1 MTVMGRVCCVPASMQ
16 IFFQFKKQMS
26 SGDRAGSTC
35 RKQKSQKQNVPL
47 VGYGCQ
53 AGSLF
58 NLPIT

>member
-47 VGYGCQ
+47 VGYGC
-53 AGSLF
+53 
-58 NLPIT
+58 